1 VSLVVIGVS
10 HRTAPL
16 ALLERM
22 SIDGEAVPQ
31 MLDLVTKRDNV
42 SEAVIVSTCN
52 RTEIYAIAERFH
64 GAYADVSDL
73 FSDFTSL
80 PPESFIDRL
89 AVAWDADAA
98 RHLFEVAAGLDS
110 VVIGE
115 HEVLGQVRDAW
126 EVARLHGSSGT
137 GLNLLFRLALE
148 TGKRARTETAI
159 ARSVTSVSQAAV
171 VMAADRLGTL
181 ADSRAVVLGAGAMG
195 QGMVTLLADA
205 DVAEVT
211 VVNRSIDRAQQV
223 VANAFGRAVELGSL
237 TEELATA
244 DVLFTS
250 TASPTPLVGVSEI
263 EAAMR
268 ARDGRPLLIVDIAV
282 PRDVDGAVSSIDGVS
297 LLDMDDLRAFADR
310 GLAERRREIPAVEEI
325 ITEELAR
332 YETARTSRQVAPLVS
347 ELHHWS
353 ESVRTAELDRFA
365 AKLAELDP
373 EQRDAVEAMT
383 RGLVAKLVHTP
394 TVRLKAAS
402 GTLRGE
408 RLAAA
413 LRDLFDLS

>member
-1 VSLVVIGVS
+1 
-10 HRTAPL
+10 
-16 ALLERM
+16 M
-22 SIDGEAVPQ
+22 
-31 MLDLVTKRDNV
+31 
-42 SEAVIVSTCN
+42 
-52 RTEIYAIAERFH
+52 
-64 GAYADVSDL
+64 
-73 FSDFTSL
+73 
-80 PPESFIDRL
+80 
-89 AVAWDADAA
+89 
-98 RHLFEVAAGLDS
+98 
-110 VVIGE
+110 
-115 HEVLGQVRDAW
+115 
-126 EVARLHGSSGT
+126 
-137 GLNLLFRLALE
+137 FRLALE

-181 ADSRAVVLGAGAMG
+181 VDSRAVVLGAGAMG

-223 VANAFGRAVELGSL
+223 VAGAIGRAVELGSL
-237 TEELATA
+237 TEELVTA

-250 TASPTPLVGVSEI
+250 TASPTPLVGVAQI
-263 EAAMR
+263 EDAMR
-268 ARDGRPLLIVDIAV
+268 ARDGHPLLIVDIAV
-282 PRDVDGAVSSIDGVS
+282 PRDVDGAVSAIEGVS

-325 ITEELAR
+325 IAEELGR

-347 ELHHWS
+347 ELHHWG

-365 AKLAELDP
+365 AKLADLDP
-373 EQRDAVEAMT
+373 QQRDAVEAMT
-383 RGLVAKLVHTP
+383 KGLVAKLVHRP
-394 TVRLKAAS
+394 TVRLKDAS